1 MKSKIMT
8 AAGLLTVALTFT
20 GCAGNQ
26 AKETAA
32 PAGEATTQ
40 AEETTAQ
47 AEETTAQAD
56 ASVKETESEAVSET
70 TGNAAES
77 ETKNFEQR
85 LEPVRPV
92 DKC

>member
-20 GCAGNQ
+20 ECAGNQ

-47 AEETTAQAD
+47 TD

-85 LEPVRPV
+85 LEPVEPV

>member
-20 GCAGNQ
+20 GYAGNQ

-47 AEETTAQAD
+47 AD
-56 ASVKETESEAVSET
+56 ASVKE
-70 TGNAAES
+70 AE
-77 ETKNFEQR
+77 
-85 LEPVRPV
+85 
-92 DKC
+92 

>member
-20 GCAGNQ
+20 GCAGNR
-26 AKETAA
+26 AKETAE
-32 PAGEATTQ
+32 PAGEATT
-40 AEETTAQ
+40 Q

-85 LEPVRPV
+85 LEPVEPV

>member
-26 AKETAA
+26 TKETAE
-32 PAGEATTQ
+32 PAGEATT
-40 AEETTAQ
+40 Q

-85 LEPVRPV
+85 LEPVEPV

>member
-47 AEETTAQAD
+47 AD

-85 LEPVRPV
+85 LEPVEPAV
-92 DKC
+92 CNN